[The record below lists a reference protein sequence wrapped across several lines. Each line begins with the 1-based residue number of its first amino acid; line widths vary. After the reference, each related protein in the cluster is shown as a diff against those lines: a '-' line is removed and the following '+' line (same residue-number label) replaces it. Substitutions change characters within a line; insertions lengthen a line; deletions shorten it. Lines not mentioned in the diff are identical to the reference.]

1 VLLAHRV
8 VVYLNRYDTDD
19 EMHVRNHD
27 WLTTHLGLEVVAD
40 PEALEEVV
48 AALKG

>member
-1 VLLAHRV
+1 MLLAHRI
-8 VVYLNRYDTDD
+8 VVYLNRYDADD

-27 WLTTHLGLEVVAD
+27 WLVTHLGLEVVAD

-48 AALKG
+48 AALS